1 MCLECALRPTVVHLV
16 GGFTDPPRRRPDL
29 GKRRFDARIGH
40 VLGMIKHFGEPGGLF
55 VPKPSPCLA
64 TLGLDAP
71 GRGDDPWMATLPY
84 GLPSISSYV
93 KMGHM
98 KRLSRV
104 TPATLDVLA
113 VLVWSPEELHG
124 FALAKAAG
132 RPTGSVYLILN
143 RLEEAGMVGSY
154 WEPVNA
160 QNEGRPRRRFYQL

>member
-1 MCLECALRPTVVHLV
+1 MGPMQSGAAAALSCCTWPLCPKPSPGVIVVRRTAADLPELSVGVRRRVWAPGGIVTQFVTRPRLGPFDRV

-93 KMGHM
+93 K
-98 KRLSRV
+98 
-104 TPATLDVLA
+104 
-113 VLVWSPEELHG
+113 
-124 FALAKAAG
+124 
-132 RPTGSVYLILN
+132 
-143 RLEEAGMVGSY
+143 
-154 WEPVNA
+154 
-160 QNEGRPRRRFYQL
+160 